1 VKATF
6 YNWKVKYGGLEVS
19 EAKRLKGLESED
31 AKLKKLLAGRHA
43 GQCGAEGS
51 SGKKMVTPAA
61 KREAVAH
68 VCSAFG
74 LSEWRACRMIGCVR
88 MTVRYSSRR
97 PPDTESRERLKALA
111 HERRRFGY
119 RRLLVLLRRE
129 GFTVN
134 HKRLFRALV
143 TKTAATL
150 AMPPKR
156 LILGLFLG
164 RILPSNVTL
173 LTVAFIEAS
182 GLVRRRDRGE
192 VNLLPR

>member
-1 VKATF
+1 
-6 YNWKVKYGGLEVS
+6 
-19 EAKRLKGLESED
+19 
-31 AKLKKLLAGRHA
+31 
-43 GQCGAEGS
+43 
-51 SGKKMVTPAA
+51 
-61 KREAVAH
+61 
-68 VCSAFG
+68 
-74 LSEWRACRMIGCVR
+74 MIGCVR

-111 HERRRFGY
+111 YERRRFGY